1 MIQLLRISV
10 AEPKFVCSQ
19 TCPLLRRAER
29 GVFALRQRGSVE
41 RKIPRVSSFPRVAS
55 AENLPSKKRL
65 ADGEPPPL
73 VNGHRRKRTP
83 QASDV

>member
-1 MIQLLRISV
+1 MLPPGCMLTDARGCAAQRASV
-10 AEPKFVCSQ
+10 D
-19 TCPLLRRAER
+19 
-29 GVFALRQRGSVE
+29 

-65 ADGEPPPL
+65 ADGEAPPL

-83 QASDV
+83 QAADV

>member
-1 MIQLLRISV
+1 MLTDARACVSQRASV
-10 AEPKFVCSQ
+10 D
-19 TCPLLRRAER
+19 R
-29 GVFALRQRGSVE
+29 G
-41 RKIPRVSSFPRVAS
+41 KMPRVSSFPRVAS

-83 QASDV
+83 QAADV